1 MTPLAIARD
10 AVRAWPR
17 TPWASRATTNALR
30 RGYIPARLQLG
41 DRYLLAREQFVV
53 RKPAP

>member
-17 TPWASRATTNALR
+17 TPWSSRATTNALR
-30 RGYIPARLQLG
+30 RGYIRASLQLG
-41 DRYLLAREQFVV
+41 DRYLFAREQFVT
-53 RKPAP
+53 RKAAS

>member
-17 TPWASRATTNALR
+17 HPMASRATINALR
-30 RGYIPARLQLG
+30 RGYIRARQQLG
-41 DRYLLAREQFVV
+41 ARYLLAREQFVT
-53 RKPAP
+53 RKATP